1 MLNIKEIK
9 CLVENHRTE
18 LIRAADRI
26 WDFAEERFTEFQS
39 SKLQMDVL
47 KSHGFTVTT
56 PCAALPT
63 AFQAQYGNGH
73 PVIGLLGEYDALP
86 GLFWPA
92 DSTSSAP
99 AKCQTDVQ

>member
-1 MLNIKEIK
+1 MLNIEEIK

-39 SKLQMDVL
+39 SKLQMDIL

-73 PVIGLLGEYDALP
+73 PNSVNGYNKKKRD
-86 GLFWPA
+86 
-92 DSTSSAP
+92 
-99 AKCQTDVQ
+99 